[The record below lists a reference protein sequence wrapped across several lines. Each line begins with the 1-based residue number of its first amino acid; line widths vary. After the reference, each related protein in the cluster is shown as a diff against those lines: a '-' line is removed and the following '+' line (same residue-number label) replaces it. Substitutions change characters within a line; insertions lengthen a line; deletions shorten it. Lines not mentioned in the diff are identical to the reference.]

1 MTSSHSSQVNSRSVK
16 MNFLFFVAI
25 GVLLMDSFYNS
36 PITEAEL
43 KSGNITS
50 LEKIQ
55 KDGVLENV
63 VTNVFGETT
72 GTLLFDDNS
81 PIQQV
86 VNFNYGPLIN
96 AVATITSFVFS
107 TSAPGYVLVNYDYA
121 GLLQRFVPDVFK
133 DFARGVTSLE
143 GGQSTIIIASGLI
156 IVSSIISFLFY
167 VIQLGSQMAFGGGEN
182 SRSHGGRSLDEGLL
196 EGVTKGVRVAV
207 DNYKGI
213 LEINDN
219 TQEENMEKVIEWIR
233 TLTQN
238 NNYQE

>member
-1 MTSSHSSQVNSRSVK
+1 
-16 MNFLFFVAI
+16 
-25 GVLLMDSFYNS
+25 MDSFYNS

-55 KDGVLENV
+55 KDGVLEEV

-86 VNFNYGPLIN
+86 VSFNYGPLVN

-107 TSAPGYVLVNYDYA
+107 TSSPGYVLVNYDYA
-121 GLLQRFVPDVFK
+121 GLLRRFVPDVFK

-143 GGQSTIIIASGLI
+143 GGQSTIIVATGLI

-167 VIQLGSQMAFGGGEN
+167 VIQIGSQVAFGAGGGDD
-182 SRSHGGRSLDEGLL
+182 SRSQGGRSLDEGLL
-196 EGVTKGVRVAV
+196 EGVTSGVKVAV

-213 LEINDN
+213 LEINDS

-238 NNYQE
+238 NHYQE